1 MKLCYFNDYRLGVI
15 KGDNVVDVTDASFA
29 QILELSRSVPVV
41 VDLWAE
47 WCGPCKML
55 IPVLNELATEYAGKV
70 KIAKVN
76 VDQAGMLASQYN
88 VQSIP
93 ALFFFKGGQVVA
105 QMVGARSKK
114 DLKAQLDQIA

>member
-1 MKLCYFNDYRLGVI
+1 MAEGNIV
-15 KGDNVVDVTDASFA
+15 NVTEASFEA
-29 QILELSRSVPVV
+29 DVLKSTVPVL
-41 VDLWAE
+41 VDFWAE

-76 VDQAGMLASQYN
+76 VNQAGMLAGQYN

>member
-1 MKLCYFNDYRLGVI
+1 MAEGNI
-15 KGDNVVDVTDASFA
+15 VTVTEASFEA
-29 QILELSRSVPVV
+29 DVLKSTTPVL
-41 VDLWAE
+41 VDFWAE

-55 IPVLNELATEYAGKV
+55 LPVLNELATEYAGKA

-76 VDQAGMLASQYN
+76 VDQAGMLASQYG

-105 QMVGARSKK
+105 QVVGVRSKK
-114 DLKAQLDQIA
+114 DLKAQLDQIV

>member
-1 MKLCYFNDYRLGVI
+1 MAEGNIV
-15 KGDNVVDVTDASFA
+15 NVTEASFEA
-29 QILELSRSVPVV
+29 DVLKSTTPVL
-41 VDLWAE
+41 VDFWAE

-76 VDQAGMLASQYN
+76 VDQAGMLAGQYG

-105 QMVGARSKK
+105 QVVGVRSKK
-114 DLKAQLDQIA
+114 DLKAQLDQIV

>member
-1 MKLCYFNDYRLGVI
+1 MAEGNIV
-15 KGDNVVDVTDASFA
+15 NVSEASFEA
-29 QILELSRSVPVV
+29 DVLKSTTPVL
-41 VDLWAE
+41 VDFWAE

-55 IPVLNELATEYAGKV
+55 LPVLNELATEYAGKV

-76 VDQAGMLASQYN
+76 VDQAGMLASQYG

-105 QMVGARSKK
+105 QVVGVRSKK

>member
-1 MKLCYFNDYRLGVI
+1 MAEGTINIV
-15 KGDNVVDVTDASFA
+15 NVTEASFEA
-29 QILELSRSVPVV
+29 DVLKSTVPVL
-41 VDLWAE
+41 VDFWAE

-76 VDQAGMLASQYN
+76 VDQAGQLAVKYE

>member
-1 MKLCYFNDYRLGVI
+1 MAEQFNESNFQSEVI
-15 KGDNVVDVTDASFA
+15 ES
-29 QILELSRSVPVV
+29 SVPVL
-41 VDLWAE
+41 VDFWAE

-76 VDQAGMLASQYN
+76 VDQAGMLAGQYG

>member
-1 MKLCYFNDYRLGVI
+1 MSEHIVH
-15 KGDNVVDVTDASFA
+15 VTDATFENQVLQS
-29 QILELSRSVPVV
+29 SHPVL
-41 VDLWAE
+41 VDYWAE

-76 VDQAGMLASQYN
+76 VDHAGMLAGQYG

>member
-1 MKLCYFNDYRLGVI
+1 MAEGNIV
-15 KGDNVVDVTDASFA
+15 NVSEASFEA
-29 QILELSRSVPVV
+29 DVLKSTIPVL
-41 VDLWAE
+41 VDFWAE

-55 IPVLNELATEYAGKV
+55 LPVLNELATEYAGKV

-76 VDQAGMLASQYN
+76 VDQAGMLASQYG

-105 QMVGARSKK
+105 QVVGVRSKK

>member
-1 MKLCYFNDYRLGVI
+1 MAEGPI
-15 KGDNVVDVTDASFA
+15 INVTEASFDA
-29 QILELSRSVPVV
+29 DVLKSTVPVL
-41 VDLWAE
+41 VDFWAE

-55 IPVLNELATEYAGKV
+55 LPVLNELATEYAGKV

-76 VDQAGMLASQYN
+76 VDQAGMLASQYG

-105 QMVGARSKK
+105 QVVGVRSKK

>member
-1 MKLCYFNDYRLGVI
+1 MAEGNIV
-15 KGDNVVDVTDASFA
+15 NVTEASFEA
-29 QILELSRSVPVV
+29 DVLKSTVPVL
-41 VDLWAE
+41 VDFWAE

-76 VDQAGMLASQYN
+76 VDHAGMLAGQYG

>member
-1 MKLCYFNDYRLGVI
+1 MAEGNIV
-15 KGDNVVDVTDASFA
+15 NVTEASFEA
-29 QILELSRSVPVV
+29 DVLKSTVPVL
-41 VDLWAE
+41 VDFWAE

-76 VDQAGMLASQYN
+76 VDHAGMLAGQYN

>member
-1 MKLCYFNDYRLGVI
+1 MSEHIVH
-15 KGDNVVDVTDASFA
+15 VTDATFENQVLQS
-29 QILELSRSVPVV
+29 SHPVL
-41 VDLWAE
+41 VDYWAE

-76 VDQAGMLASQYN
+76 VDQAGMLAGQYG

>member
-1 MKLCYFNDYRLGVI
+1 MAEGNIV
-15 KGDNVVDVTDASFA
+15 NVTEASFEA
-29 QILELSRSVPVV
+29 DVLKSTVPVL
-41 VDLWAE
+41 VDFWAE

-76 VDQAGMLASQYN
+76 VDQAGMLAGQYN

>member
-1 MKLCYFNDYRLGVI
+1 MAEGSIV
-15 KGDNVVDVTDASFA
+15 NVTEASFEA
-29 QILELSRSVPVV
+29 DVLKSATPVL
-41 VDLWAE
+41 VDFWAE

-55 IPVLNELATEYAGKV
+55 LPVLNELSTEYAGKV

-76 VDQAGMLASQYN
+76 VDQAGMLASQYG

-105 QMVGARSKK
+105 QVVGVRSKK
-114 DLKAQLDQIA
+114 DLKAQLDQIV